1 MSPNGSI
8 INILPIYLHHQS
20 FLLPS
25 ILVTCGHDGHI
36 ITWSV
41 ESGVALNT
49 FLNVIEGEGRA
60 SVLEASF
67 TPSGENLLTVDAN
80 GHISVFGR
88 I

>member
-1 MSPNGSI
+1 M
-8 INILPIYLHHQS
+8 
-20 FLLPS
+20 
-25 ILVTCGHDGHI
+25 TCGHDGHI

-67 TPSGENLLTVDAN
+67 TPNGENLLTVDAN

-88 I
+88 KLGILNPVSSNFLLNRRGNVELI